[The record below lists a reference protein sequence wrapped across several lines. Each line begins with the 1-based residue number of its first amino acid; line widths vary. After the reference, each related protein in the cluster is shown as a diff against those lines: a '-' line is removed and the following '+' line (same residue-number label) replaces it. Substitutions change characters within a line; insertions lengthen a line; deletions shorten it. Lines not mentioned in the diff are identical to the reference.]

1 MSPENLE
8 DARALVG
15 LAMETLVVV
24 HGSSALRWPGMKV
37 LGNVREGI
45 SRASTKMTIN
55 FIDRQMDAVEEAKRE
70 FVRNDA

>member
-1 MSPENLE
+1 
-8 DARALVG
+8 
-15 LAMETLVVV
+15 
-24 HGSSALRWPGMKV
+24 MKV

-45 SRASTKMTIN
+45 SRASTKMTMN